1 MERLIFFIMALIV
14 GVGGANAAERNEKTI
29 SRTATTPNTVQRSSI
44 TPRTDTGRIRNTTSA
59 RTATNA
65 RTASPSRK
73 TITARM
79 ATPTVTTNK
88 RNTARALTLT
98 PAPSETFGTGYNDC
112 RDAYFTCMDQFCG
125 TLDDK
130 YRRCACS
137 SKIEEVKKRERAL
150 GNTANQLQDFR
161 DLQLT
166 VVDKS
171 AAEVQAMVKG
181 TAGENQQSFMKDSSA
196 AASELSGISAIL
208 SKTKKQSL
216 STQGTLDI
224 AGNIDT
230 IWSTTGLMAGANI
243 SNLTGEALYNAVHAQ
258 CAQMVID
265 KCPTP
270 AIQTM
275 VTSAYGMYIENDCNI
290 LLSTLDADKDNAN
303 ATIRIAGKELQSV
316 RLDNYN
322 NHNSSDIH
330 KCIAQVRQDITADTA
345 CGTDYIHCLDITGL
359 YLNITTGEPIYSPE
373 FYQLGYQISLS
384 GDILTNETN
393 RLLVAALSDKR
404 IFAERGLDTCRDISD
419 IVWDEF
425 VRKAITEIYQGQQ
438 ERIRTVKN
446 ECLEVVNKCYDEK
459 NQSLKDFSNT
469 DEKLLLGAR
478 LELSEQL
485 CQEKLDACS
494 NLYGGGTDGLT
505 ELLATMRNITN
516 QQIGQQCVEALTSYA
531 TDLCAVPSNDTLHAS
546 PYGCRTYAPGEH
558 EYSTNIDCILLTQT
572 GTIYGSSTSTQ
583 NIPITINDYT
593 CQVDILQ
600 YNSCAKGYYLS
611 YNGEYYKDPKPGN
624 TCEPCPN
631 GSKCEGGTAEP
642 YQDPEATATPQNQ
655 CGGADYVGSL
665 YQKLSK
671 YALQVCVR
679 PSESGNNLPATVLQD
694 VNKVM
699 DATRVK
705 MAQELSKECQR
716 LGGIWVSTPPSN
728 TDTDKK
734 YTLFY
739 EQTSAHTDWG
749 YCSNPSPPS
758 NSGSSNNNES
768 ASGNDASNNG
778 NTEQQTDKPT

>member
-1 MERLIFFIMALIV
+1 MALIV

-29 SRTATTPNTVQRSSI
+29 SRTATTPNMVQRSSI

-59 RTATNA
+59 RTVTNARTATSA

-79 ATPTVTTNK
+79 ATPTVATTK
-88 RNTARALTLT
+88 RNTTRALTLT

-425 VRKAITEIYQGQQ
+425 MRQAITEIYQGQQ

-546 PYGCRTYAPGEH
+546 PYGCRTYAPGQH
-558 EYSTNIDCILLTQT
+558 EYSTNIMCILLTQT
-572 GTIYGSSTSTQ
+572 GTISGSIDSESGTKISSMEY
-583 NIPITINDYT
+583 NDYT
-593 CQVDILQ
+593 CDIEMT
-600 YNSCAKGYYLS
+600 YTSCANGYYLS

-624 TCEPCPN
+624 TCEPCPY
-631 GSKCEGGTAEP
+631 GYACEGGDTEP
-642 YQDPEATATPQNQ
+642 QELTTNP

-671 YALQVCVR
+671 YALQACVR

-749 YCSNPSPPS
+749 YCSNPSTPS
-758 NSGSSNNNES
+758 NSDSSND
-768 ASGNDASNNG
+768 GD
-778 NTEQQTDKPT
+778 TEQPTDQTT